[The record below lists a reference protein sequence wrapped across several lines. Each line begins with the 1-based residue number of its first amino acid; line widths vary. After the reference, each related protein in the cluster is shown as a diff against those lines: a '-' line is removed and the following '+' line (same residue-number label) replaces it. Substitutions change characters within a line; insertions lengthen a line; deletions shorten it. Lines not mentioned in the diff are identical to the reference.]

1 MLAKQMLLFA
11 IFTIFQSYSLQPQTI
26 YSSTPLVNTYS
37 IVARDPDT
45 GDMGVAVQS
54 HWFSV
59 GTIVSW
65 GEAGIGVIAT
75 QSFVNVSFGLRGL
88 ELLRSGLS
96 PREALD
102 QLLSTDEGKDVRQ
115 VAILDS
121 KGRIAVFTGEKCIP
135 EAGHISGD
143 NFSAQANMML
153 NDKVWPAMAKAFET
167 TKGPLAERMLA
178 ALKAAEEAG
187 GDIRGKQSAALLVVR
202 GKSTGKPWEDRLIDI
217 QIADHP
223 EPLKELERIF
233 KVHRAY
239 EKMNN
244 GDLAVERGDFE
255 TALKEYSAAEDMF
268 PENLEMKYWH
278 AVSLVNM
285 NRIDDA
291 VSLFKEVFAKDP
303 NWKILT
309 PRLINVGLL
318 KINKSDLNKLLE

>member
-37 IVARDPDT
+37 IVARDTDT
-45 GDMGVAVQS
+45 GEMGIAVQS

-65 GEAGIGVIAT
+65 GEAGIGVIVT

-88 ELLRSGLS
+88 ELLKSGLS

-115 VAILDS
+115 VSILDS
-121 KGRIAVFTGEKCIP
+121 KGRITAFTGKNCIP

-143 NFSAQANMML
+143 NFSVQANMML
-153 NDKVWPAMAKAFET
+153 SDKVWPAMAKAFKT

-202 GKSTGKPWEDRLIDI
+202 GKSTVKPWEDRLIDI

-223 EPLKELERIF
+223 EPLKELERIL
-233 KVHRAY
+233 KIHRAY

-244 GDLAVERGDFE
+244 GDLAVEKGDFE

-291 VSLFKEVFAKDP
+291 VSLFKEVFAKDS